1 MKVVLE
7 RIRKENIYIYLG
19 GKATFKITDH
29 THTHTQAERERERER
44 EQGNVR
50 KPACTKTILKVWF
63 SFRGGIVG
71 DFNFSFYNN
80 H

>member
-7 RIRKENIYIYLG
+7 RIRKENIYIYLSRN
-19 GKATFKITDH
+19 ATFKITDH
-29 THTHTQAERERERER
+29 THTYIYIFI

-50 KPACTKTILKVWF
+50 KPACTKIILKVWF

-71 DFNFSFYNN
+71 DFNFSF
-80 H
+80 

>member
-44 EQGNVR
+44 AGKCQET
-50 KPACTKTILKVWF
+50 CL
-63 SFRGGIVG
+63 
-71 DFNFSFYNN
+71 Y
-80 H
+80 